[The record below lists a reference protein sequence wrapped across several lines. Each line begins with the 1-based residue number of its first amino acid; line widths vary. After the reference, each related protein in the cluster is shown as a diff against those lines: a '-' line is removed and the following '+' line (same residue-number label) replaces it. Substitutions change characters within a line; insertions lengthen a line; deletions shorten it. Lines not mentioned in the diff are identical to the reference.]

1 MDAMWMAKQLMD
13 FQKTTFDNTYKAV
26 VMVQDQSEKVAN
38 TLIEQANLL
47 PEEGRQVIGQWS
59 EMYKKGR
66 NDLKSA
72 VDENYGKLAEML
84 STGR

>member
-1 MDAMWMAKQLMD
+1 
-13 FQKTTFDNTYKAV
+13 
-26 VMVQDQSEKVAN
+26 MVQDQSEKVAN
-38 TLIEQANLL
+38 TLIEQANWL

-72 VDENYGKLAEML
+72 VDENYGRLAEML

>member
-38 TLIEQANLL
+38 TLIEQANWL

-72 VDENYGKLAEML
+72 VDENYGRLAEML